1 MRFAIIIYR
10 RDEDKREMRIGYFV
24 RNIGVSGGVKSM
36 LQHVGMLRDM
46 GYDAIL
52 ITERVK
58 KDWCLQ
64 VEPFIVKDKK
74 LLDLPLCD
82 IYVGTAYNDVKRLYE
97 AKKGKVVHY
106 CQGYE
111 PTEYRSR
118 ITGEFI
124 SEKYE
129 RKGFFSSIGRL
140 IDNMKFRKRIKEI
153 ESIYTLPT
161 IKAGLSPHLVRLIKE
176 RYGQE
181 CSIIQGGIDD
191 SVFNARGRKPWRWS
205 RKIRVLCIGSMFVGF
220 KGIPDTYDAIAILKD
235 KGVSIEFIRVSPGPA
250 TKKETEGGIVDRY
263 LIGLNEGEMAELYK
277 ETDIYISTSL
287 AGEGLGYPAIE
298 ALACGVPSILTEIPS
313 YMDLDERMDFAYFVP
328 VHRPDMVA
336 EGIMRIIEDVEFRN
350 RCIQRGFEVA
360 AGYTLERTKKDLKDF
375 YEKIKL

>member
-1 MRFAIIIYR
+1 M
-10 RDEDKREMRIGYFV
+10 KIGYFV

-52 ITERVK
+52 ITEKVK

-64 VEPFIVKDKK
+64 TEPCMVKDKN
-74 LLDLPLCD
+74 LRDLPNCH
-82 IYVGTAYNDVKRLYE
+82 IYVGTAYNDIKRLYD
-97 AKKGKVVHY
+97 AKKGRVVHY

-118 ITGEFI
+118 INGEFI
-124 SEKYE
+124 SERYE
-129 RKGFFSSIGRL
+129 RRGLFSSVGRF

-153 ESIYTLPT
+153 ESIYALPT

-176 RYGQE
+176 RYEQE
-181 CSIIQGGIDD
+181 CHIIQGGIDD
-191 SVFNARGRKPWRWS
+191 RVFNARERKPWGLRG
-205 RKIRVLCIGSMFVGF
+205 KIRILCVGSMFVGF
-220 KGIPDTYDAIAILKD
+220 KGIPDTYDAIEILKKRGLD
-235 KGVSIEFIRVSPGPA
+235 LEFIRVSPAPA
-250 TKKETEGGIVDRY
+250 TKREAEGGIVDRY
-263 LIGLNEGEMAELYK
+263 YVGLNEAEMAALYK

-287 AGEGLGYPAIE
+287 EGEGLGYPAIE

-313 YMDLDERMDFAYFVP
+313 YQDLDEKRDFACFVP
-328 VHRPDMVA
+328 VHSPDLVA
-336 EGIMRIIEDVEFRN
+336 EGIIKIIEDSEFRN

-360 AGYTLERTKKDLKDF
+360 KGYTLERTKKDLKIF
-375 YEKIKL
+375 FEKIKNL